1 MRQPDFVTALVTTAL
16 SVVMGLLVANVIR
29 GDREQVMNGAV
40 IVIVISF
47 ALTTLWSQRDR

>member
-1 MRQPDFVTALVTTAL
+1 V
-16 SVVMGLLVANVIR
+16 GLLVANVIR

-47 ALTTLWSQRDR
+47 TLTAMRSERER